1 MGPGKFCTD
10 TEEIVPAEKCKNV
23 YMKEIESIPPA
34 IKTRRKLLAGI
45 GLLSFFPFIK
55 LFSKKTPVI
64 SCAPPPVKK
73 ETMKVLSRD
82 GQLVEVD
89 VSRIKRIQEK
99 ISNEELKNW
108 IKKG

>member
-1 MGPGKFCTD
+1 
-10 TEEIVPAEKCKNV
+10 
-23 YMKEIESIPPA
+23 MKEIESISPGLR
-34 IKTRRKLLAGI
+34 TRRKLLAGI

-64 SCAPPPVKK
+64 SCAPPPEKK

-89 VSRIKRIQEK
+89 VSRIKRIKGK
-99 ISNEELKNW
+99 ISNEELQSW
-108 IKKG
+108 IKKR

>member
-1 MGPGKFCTD
+1 M
-10 TEEIVPAEKCKNV
+10 EET
-23 YMKEIESIPPA
+23 ESIQPEL
-34 IKTRRKLLAGI
+34 KTRRKLLAGI

-64 SCAPPPVKK
+64 SCAPPPEKK

-82 GQLVEVD
+82 GHLVEVD
-89 VSRIKRIQEK
+89 VSRIKRIEGK
-99 ISNEELKNW
+99 ISNEELQNW

>member
-1 MGPGKFCTD
+1 
-10 TEEIVPAEKCKNV
+10 
-23 YMKEIESIPPA
+23 MKDNESISQGLR
-34 IKTRRKLLAGI
+34 TRRKLLAGI

-55 LFSKKTPVI
+55 LFTKKNPVI
-64 SCAPPPVKK
+64 SCAPPPDKK

-89 VSRIKRIQEK
+89 VSKIKRVKVK
-99 ISNEELKNW
+99 ISNEELQNW